1 MHLSSSHSARRG
13 AAGFTLIEVLI
24 TLLVVSV
31 GMLGLAKL
39 EAAAVSESK
48 VSRVRSLMSFQA
60 ESLASLMRANR
71 AFWATTTS
79 PLPGFTITADGTLT
93 PPTAAS
99 IPPADASCKTAPSAP
114 CSAAV
119 LANLD
124 LTNWGNA
131 YKAQFPGAT
140 ASITSTTTAA
150 PTGYDIK
157 LAWTENRVAI
167 SRATA
172 GAGAASDAVSMILHV
187 QP

>member
-1 MHLSSSHSARRG
+1 MHLSSSHGTRRG

-71 AFWATTTS
+71 AFWATTTA
-79 PLPGFTITADGTLT
+79 PLPGFTITTDGTLT
-93 PPTAAS
+93 YPTAANTA
-99 IPPADASCKTAPSAP
+99 PADGNCQTAA
-114 CSAAV
+114 CSAAL
-119 LANLD
+119 LAHVD
-124 LTNWGNA
+124 LSVWGTA
-131 YKAQFPGAT
+131 YTTQFPGAT
-140 ASITSTTTAA
+140 ATITSTTTAA

-157 LAWTENRVAI
+157 LAWVENRIAI

>member
-1 MHLSSSHSARRG
+1 MHLSSSHSARHG

-48 VSRVRSLMSFQA
+48 ASRVRSLMSFQA

-71 AFWATTTS
+71 AYWATTAS
-79 PLPGFTITADGTLT
+79 PLPGFTITTDGNLT
-93 PPTAAS
+93 YPTGMSAGTD
-99 IPPADASCKTAPSAP
+99 PACKTAP
-114 CSAAV
+114 CSASS
-119 LANLD
+119 LAYLD
-124 LTNWGNA
+124 LKTWGTA
-131 YKAQFPGAT
+131 YTGTFPGAT
-140 ASITSTTTAA
+140 ATITGTTTAA

-157 LAWTENRVAI
+157 LAWVEGRVAI
-167 SRATA
+167 NRATA

>member
-1 MHLSSSHSARRG
+1 MHLSSSHSARHG

-71 AFWATTTS
+71 AYWATTTA
-79 PLPGFTITADGTLT
+79 PLPGFQFTADGTS
-93 PPTAAS
+93 PTYPTGISAGTD
-99 IPPADASCKTAPSAP
+99 PACQTSA
-114 CSAAV
+114 CSSGS
-119 LANLD
+119 LAYAD
-124 LTNWGNA
+124 LTSWSNA

-140 ASITSTTTAA
+140 ATITSTTTAA